1 MSIVTD
7 TERRWGH
14 DQGPRVTTTRR
25 YQTRQPD
32 TELAQLDRRIGALEG
47 RARMGPAQRCRVVLL
62 RRKFGWLVRDQAA
75 GGAGWVNDA
84 RNLLLSIER
93 EEAAQ

>member
-1 MSIVTD
+1 M
-7 TERRWGH
+7 
-14 DQGPRVTTTRR
+14 VTTHR

-32 TELAQLDRRIGALEG
+32 TDLAQLARRIGALADRG
-47 RARMGPAQRCRVVLL
+47 RMEPAQQCRVVLL

-84 RNLLLSIER
+84 RNLLLAVER
-93 EEAAQ
+93 EEAQ